1 MSYCVNCGVELDP
14 TATACPLCRTKIYNP
29 NQPVATDIPTPYPTI
44 KGVSEPVKKQEFT
57 ILMSIIFLTTSAV
70 CMLLNL
76 FILPY
81 GQWSLYVTGICALLW
96 IFLLPVFFPKRANLY
111 LNLALNGISIALY
124 LGFISFLHPG
134 NGWYFHIALPI
145 TAATTLLLEIIC
157 IFAFHLKS
165 SMIIKTVISVTAV
178 AILCLETEAVI
189 DYHLRGMVFL
199 GWSAIVLTCCAAID
213 IILLTIYLQEG
224 LRAELRRRMH
234 F

>member
-14 TATACPLCRTKIYNP
+14 TATACPLCGTKIYNP

-81 GQWSLYVTGICALLW
+81 GQWSFYVTGICALLW

-111 LNLALNGISIALY
+111 LNLSLNGVSIALY

-134 NGWYFHIALPI
+134 NGWYLHIALPI
-145 TAATTLLLEIIC
+145 TAAATLLLEIIC
-157 IFAFHLKS
+157 IFAFHFKS

-178 AILCLETEAVI
+178 AVLCLETEAVI
-189 DYHLRGMVFL
+189 DYHFRGAVSL

>member
-14 TATACPLCRTKIYNP
+14 TATACPLCRTKIFNP

-81 GQWSLYVTGICALLW
+81 GQWSFYVTGICALLW

-134 NGWYFHIALPI
+134 NGWYLHIALPI
-145 TAATTLLLEIIC
+145 TAAATLLLEIIC
-157 IFAFHLKS
+157 IFAFHFKS
-165 SMIIKTVISVTAV
+165 SMIIKTIISVTAV

-189 DYHLRGMVFL
+189 DYHFRGAVSL

>member
-81 GQWSLYVTGICALLW
+81 GQWSFYVTGICALLW
-96 IFLLPVFFPKRANLY
+96 IFLLPVFFPKKANLY
-111 LNLALNGISIALY
+111 LNLALNGVSIALY

-134 NGWYFHIALPI
+134 NGWYLHIALPI
-145 TAATTLLLEIIC
+145 TAAATLLLEIIC
-157 IFAFHLKS
+157 IFVFHFKS

-189 DYHLRGMVFL
+189 DYHFRGAVSL